1 MATAAA
7 ATTTERKKDPKINP
21 PDVYDGNKR
30 NFSRFWQQV
39 ELYMIGAPE
48 QFSTDGTK
56 IAFVL
61 SYLRKGDADSWAES
75 FQTMKSAAA
84 TAAGQ
89 PLSLGTWDQF
99 VLDIKAAFKS
109 EYAEKDAIHDLAS
122 LYMQKGVSAEDHVA
136 QFKTLVVRSGLKE
149 EKDLMAKFENSLRP
163 KIRRLISF
171 KGEPKTLQEWYDA
184 ASLADNNDRRL
195 EEAIERSKGRPGT
208 QIKPNKSQKSVPK
221 LYTPSYRQT
230 RYTRDPNAMDVDALS
245 TEERDR
251 RLKRGACFVC
261 NEVGHLAREHRN
273 PNFRPGTNTNRN
285 ASGQTYAKAARSGNG
300 GQNQAKSIAQQI
312 RNLSQAEKAKVYQET
327 FGADEDEPTE
337 ELGEGEGEYPF
348 QE

>member
-75 FQTMKSAAA
+75 FQTMKSTAA

-163 KIRRLISF
+163 KI
-171 KGEPKTLQEWYDA
+171 
-184 ASLADNNDRRL
+184 
-195 EEAIERSKGRPGT
+195 
-208 QIKPNKSQKSVPK
+208 
-221 LYTPSYRQT
+221 
-230 RYTRDPNAMDVDALS
+230 
-245 TEERDR
+245 
-251 RLKRGACFVC
+251 
-261 NEVGHLAREHRN
+261 
-273 PNFRPGTNTNRN
+273 
-285 ASGQTYAKAARSGNG
+285 
-300 GQNQAKSIAQQI
+300 
-312 RNLSQAEKAKVYQET
+312 
-327 FGADEDEPTE
+327 
-337 ELGEGEGEYPF
+337 
-348 QE
+348 